1 MSKYPK
7 SEGAMFANKKS
18 NEKQPDFRGKVGITK
33 DQIKMLIEMGKAG
46 QDVVLQLAAW
56 NRKSKAG
63 QTYLYISAEAY
74 MKEDKPPSFE
84 DYVIRDEDLRDDDI
98 PF

>member
-18 NEKQPDFRGKVGITK
+18 NEKQPDFRGKVAITK
-33 DQIKMLIEMGKAG
+33 DQIKTLIEMGKAG

-56 NRKSKAG
+56 NRKSQAG
-63 QTYLYISAEAY
+63 QTYLYVSAEAY
-74 MKEDKPPSFE
+74 MKAEASTQ
-84 DYVIRDEDLRDDDI
+84 DLARFAPDDDDDI

>member
-7 SEGAMFANKKS
+7 SEGAMFTNKKS
-18 NEKQPDFRGKVGITK
+18 NEKQPDFRGKVAITK

-56 NRKSKAG
+56 NRKSQAG
-63 QTYLYISAEAY
+63 QTYLYVSAEAY
-74 MKEDKPPSFE
+74 MKAEA
-84 DYVIRDEDLRDDDI
+84 YTQDLARFAPDDDDDI